1 MTDRFPTADERWP
14 RNGEVAD
21 MKKPNLKWYDWNKL
35 ITAEDREMVCKDVDQ
50 LIKDGKYFTNSPKY
64 QTNINVMGLQSAHW
78 MKIKMSFVTSCFMY
92 AEKELKIKN
101 VQSWSYQ
108 TSLNYEEPRDNL
120 WHHHQHNKEVQS
132 LSGVYYVHLPEVL
145 DECGTEFAIDGPE
158 EKARHMEPPR
168 IGQWVIYP
176 SNYWHRPGILKSK
189 ENRYIVAADL
199 WY

>member
-1 MTDRFPTADERWP
+1 MTCIAAAALVFSIYHYGQIYIAQAW
-14 RNGEVAD
+14 
-21 MKKPNLKWYDWNKL
+21 KDWFN
-35 ITAEDREMVCKDVDQ
+35 T
-50 LIKDGKYFTNSPKY
+50 
-64 QTNINVMGLQSAHW
+64 
-78 MKIKMSFVTSCFMY
+78 
-92 AEKELKIKN
+92 
-101 VQSWSYQ
+101 
-108 TSLNYEEPRDNL
+108 
-120 WHHHQHNKEVQS
+120 HNKEVQS